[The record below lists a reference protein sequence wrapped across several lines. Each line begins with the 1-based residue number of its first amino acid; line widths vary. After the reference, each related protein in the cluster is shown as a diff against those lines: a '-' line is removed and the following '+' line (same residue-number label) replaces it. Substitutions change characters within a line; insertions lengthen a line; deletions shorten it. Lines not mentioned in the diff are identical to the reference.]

1 MEGLY
6 LGSSMLAAFVAGSVA
21 LFAPCCIGFMFP
33 SYLAA
38 AVRNRRY
45 RLVPLTLVFAAGLGV
60 VLIPLTLGAG
70 LLARSL
76 LGLHDVVYVAGGGL
90 MLVLALL
97 SLRGTTWSLPFL
109 TRSPDLQRT
118 DSAGVFALGLFSGA
132 ASSCC
137 APVLVGVVTLSTLS
151 PSVAYGLWI
160 GGAYVFGMVFPLFVL
175 TLLWDRRRP
184 EGWTR
189 LGHRRVTLRL
199 FGRRWQTSVTDLVS
213 SGLFAVMGATLV
225 VVGATGTDLT
235 VDAQSRIAGRIQE
248 FLRPAVEALSPI
260 PDWAVGL
267 GLVVFAAAAVR
278 ASGRRRPDPKPQEER
293 CHDTTEDID
302 EVPEAH

>member
-6 LGSSMLAAFVAGSVA
+6 LGSSMLAAFVAGAVA

-76 LGLHDVVYVAGGGL
+76 LGLHEVVYVAGGLL
-90 MLVLALL
+90 MVALAIL
-97 SLRGTTWSLPFL
+97 SLRGTTWALPFF

-137 APVLVGVVTLSTLS
+137 APVLVGVVTLSSLS
-151 PSVAYGLWI
+151 PSLIHALWI
-160 GGAYVFGMVFPLFVL
+160 GGAYVFGMVFPLFLL
-175 TLLWDRRRP
+175 TLLWDRKRP
-184 EGWTR
+184 ERWAR
-189 LGHRRVTLRL
+189 LGHRRLTLRL
-199 FGRRWQTSVTDLVS
+199 LGRGRSISVTDAVS
-213 SGLFAVMGATLV
+213 AGLFGVMGLALV
-225 VVGATGTDLT
+225 VIGTTGADLT
-235 VDAQSRIAGRIQE
+235 LDAQSRAAGRIQE
-248 FLRPAVEALSPI
+248 LLEPVIRALGPI
-260 PDWAVGL
+260 PDWVVGL
-267 GLVVFAAAAVR
+267 ALVVFAVLAVR
-278 ASGRRRPDPKPQEER
+278 ASGRRRPSEEQEEDP
-293 CHDTTEDID
+293 HAEDID
-302 EVPEAH
+302 ETTHTR